1 MAVIQKLRNSG
12 MVVVVI
18 VAALVLFVIS
28 DALSNK
34 YGNSNSN
41 EDASVIGVIG
51 GKKYKEEDISK
62 FAEKI
67 YKRKTENDPSVLEKM
82 QKDDDYRKQVV
93 KEVYQ
98 EAWDELIRRN
108 VIYSEIAKSNID
120 ISEAELGELLWGNF
134 PSATMGQ
141 IPDFQTNGKFD
152 PSVVK
157 KYFKQSK
164 TNSMLRGFL
173 VTLTESIKDQ
183 ELMTRYADYI
193 AKASVKS
200 KLEKELEYITANQ
213 TVNGSIVAV
222 SNFSIADKDLKV
234 TDEDLEEYLDE
245 HKEEYKNYQE
255 SRTIKYV
262 VWDVIPT
269 SQDTQSIFDQALRYS
284 NGLRSQSANPDTTGA
299 IGYIN
304 LSEADKKAPEELGSM
319 LWNSAKG
326 TVLGPIYLKGK
337 FYVYQKVAEQK
348 DTNVIVRATHILIP
362 NKGLLAD
369 GTTNITDS
377 VMAMAKAN
385 ELYAAVKG
393 GANISELAS
402 KYSTDQGSAANGGDL
417 GWKNAGQY
425 VKPFADFCKNAQKGD
440 IGVVKT
446 QYGYHVIKMM
456 ESPSSIKIKYT
467 EQILDVTAGAETI
480 KLVTKSSREFKKA
493 VENDPA
499 KFDKVQEQKNLI
511 PRLLRDVQT
520 STTQFANIDDPSD
533 VKQILGWLFESKRNS
548 GDVSDVFSF
557 TSLHVV
563 MKVEVAKH
571 IGYSTV
577 EDVKSQIEPL
587 VRMELKGK
595 KIAAKMEASI
605 AKAKTPQEL
614 SKLVNGML
622 IPADELRMG
631 QRMIPQLDGEV
642 RILGAAF
649 GSELNKFSKP
659 IIGKDYTAVV
669 FITKRTPIQVPKTV
683 ANSPDPYAFM
693 NSGQYM
699 MGVVERT
706 LKSKAEI
713 QDFRYKFE
721 WF

>member
-12 MVVVVI
+12 LVVVVI

-82 QKDDDYRKQVV
+82 QKDDEYRKQVV

-98 EAWDELIRRN
+98 EAWDELVRKN
-108 VIYSEIAKSNID
+108 VIYAEIAKSNID

-213 TVNGSIVAV
+213 SVNGSIVAV
-222 SNFSIADKDLKV
+222 SHMSIADKDIKV
-234 TDEDLEEYLDE
+234 TDEDLEEYLEE
-245 HKEEYKNYQE
+245 HKEEYKNFQE

-269 SQDTQSIFDQALRYS
+269 SQDTQTIFDQALRYS
-284 NGLRSQSANPDTTGA
+284 NGLRSQTNPDTTGA
-299 IGYIN
+299 IGFVN
-304 LSEADKKAPEELGSM
+304 LSEADEKAPAELGSM
-319 LWNSAKG
+319 LWSAPKG
-326 TVLGPIYLKGK
+326 TVLGPIYKKGK
-337 FYVYQKVAEQK
+337 FYIYQKVAEQK
-348 DTNVIVRATHILIP
+348 DTNVIVRASHILIP
-362 NKGLLAD
+362 NKGVLAD
-369 GTTNITDS
+369 GSTNITDS

-385 ELYAAVKG
+385 ELFAQVKG
-393 GANISELAS
+393 GASIAELAS
-402 KYSTDQGSAANGGDL
+402 KYSTDQGSATNGGDL
-417 GWKNAGQY
+417 GWKNASQF
-425 VKPFADFCKNAQKGD
+425 VKPFAEFCKNAQKGEV
-440 IGVVKT
+440 GVVKT
-446 QYGYHVIKMM
+446 QYGFHVIKMM
-456 ESPSSIKIKYT
+456 EAPSDIKIKYT
-467 EQILDVTAGAETI
+467 EQILDITAGSETV
-480 KLVTKSSREFKKA
+480 KAVAKASREFKNA
-493 VENDPA
+493 VENDA
-499 KFDKVQEQKNLI
+499 VKFDKVQEQKNMI

-520 STTQFANIDDPSD
+520 STTQFASIDDPSD

-557 TSLHVV
+557 TSRHVV

-571 IGYSTV
+571 IGYSKV

-587 VRMELKGK
+587 VRQELKGK
-595 KIAAKMEASI
+595 KIAEKFESAI
-605 AKAKTPQEL
+605 AKAKTPQDL
-614 SKLVNGML
+614 MKMVNGML
-622 IPADELRMG
+622 IPADDLRMG
-631 QRMIPQLDGEV
+631 QRMIPQLNAEL

-659 IIGKDYTAVV
+659 VIGKDYTAVV
-669 FITKRTPIQVPKTV
+669 FMTKRTPIQVPKTV

-706 LKSKAEI
+706 LKNRAEI